1 MEELKVFINKEE
13 IEKLYNEEKYR
24 NCMDKKYFE
33 YIISTGKK
41 DYIDKYLNDSKYKQ
55 LIERSVAEN
64 KVVKVMDKI
73 SVVQNK
79 KRYIG
84 ELENSGI
91 CNIEV
96 SDDLVKKYPK
106 QLLLGGVFA
115 LITLEENMDEEYPY
129 YIEEIEVL
137 EDIDVNLEDYK
148 KYFSEKVKEYRE
160 HKKTGNSL
168 ISDPKDLVLVQK

>member
-13 IEKLYNEEKYR
+13 IDKLYNEEKYR
-24 NCMDKKYFE
+24 NCMNKKYFE

-55 LIERSVAEN
+55 LIERSVYEN

-73 SVVQNK
+73 SVIQNK

-84 ELENSGI
+84 ELENSGL

-96 SDDLVKKYPK
+96 SVYTIICKSIFNSNLKTLIDLANI
-106 QLLLGGVFA
+106 F
-115 LITLEENMDEEYPY
+115 
-129 YIEEIEVL
+129 
-137 EDIDVNLEDYK
+137 
-148 KYFSEKVKEYRE
+148 
-160 HKKTGNSL
+160 
-168 ISDPKDLVLVQK
+168 